1 MGNLAES
8 VIEAL
13 KTAFVYIV
21 APAAFA
27 VVCYGTG
34 RLCATFL
41 TPGIRTPPF
50 RRAVAPPQAKRVKP
64 HWHGFTY
71 ERDGERVY
79 SHKGLAAIGVLI
91 WITTMIIWKLLHKGR
106 V

>member
-1 MGNLAES
+1 MGNLSES

-13 KTAFVYIV
+13 KAASVSIV
-21 APAAFA
+21 GPAVFA

-50 RRAVAPPQAKRVKP
+50 RRAVAPSMAKKIMP

-79 SHKGLAAIGVLI
+79 SHKGLAAIGALI
-91 WITTMIIWKLLHKGR
+91 WITTMIIWKLLHNG
-106 V
+106 